1 MIKPDWN
8 IFKAKFSENP
18 QRSFERFCYLLFC
31 KEFNK
36 PSGVPGYQNH
46 RHIETDPIKK
56 NGEIIGWQAK
66 FLESKLYDH
75 KTEIIRLIK
84 GVKKDYPKVT
94 KIIFYANRNWGQ
106 GKKQNDPKA
115 KLEIDNKAKELGIE
129 IDWEHLKNFFE
140 SPFVSVENESIAKH
154 FFSFDKSIFDF
165 INDQKLHAQNI
176 MSGVKNYID
185 FDGKHIEINRDE
197 ILEKLIESSSQVL
210 ILSGTGGVGKTA
222 LIKKFYEKSKTEL
235 PFYIFKATEFE
246 LVNIKEFFGDYN
258 LQEFMK
264 AYKEQKSKII
274 VIDSAEKLLDLTNPE
289 PFKEFLTTLTRND
302 WKFVFTART
311 NYVENLYYQFLEIY
325 NLPPTYINLQILRE
339 DELDSISSTHSFKL
353 PENQNLLELIK
364 NPFYLNEYLKFYGNV
379 SVGLDY
385 TAFKN
390 KLWNSNIRK
399 KDPSRSEWFLKVA
412 VKRANQGSFFV
423 TFDCSPSA
431 LNELVKDGVLGY
443 EEDKGFFITHDV
455 YEEWALEKKV
465 SREYLNKEN
474 NRIFFE
480 ELGQTLP
487 IRRSLRNWISEK
499 LLLQDQ
505 EIGNFVEDVLTDEK
519 IQPFWKDEILVSILL
534 SPFSGVF
541 FSHFRDLLLGNN
553 QKLLRKIVFLI
564 RIACKEID
572 QNFFEEIGVSK
583 KIDLLESKYVLT
595 KPKGQGWKSLIRFVY
610 ENLNDIGIENTSFV
624 LPVIHDWNIKF
635 KEGETTRYSSLIA
648 LQYYESFLAKNSY
661 FTPDNK
667 DEILRTIVLGAFEIK
682 EKLQEVLENI
692 IENKWKK
699 PRDPFYELSKTI
711 LKKQEGLWVSAV
723 LPELV
728 LQLTDLFSLHVPNE
742 NDSYFPEN
750 IYNNFS
756 IIDER
761 FFNYFPTSPYRTPI
775 YALLRS
781 APEQT
786 INFIL
791 EFTDKTVE
799 SFAKFA
805 LAKNEVEE
813 IDVYIDETQT
823 TKQYI
828 CDTLWC
834 TYRGSVVS
842 PAVLQ
847 SMHMAL
853 EKFFLER
860 SPNTSSKILEGWL
873 LYLLRK
879 SKSSSI
885 SAVVVSIVLAYP
897 EKTFNVAKI
906 LFRTKEFF
914 LYETKRLVLE
924 SGVNTLYSIPD
935 IINDPINEISKKER
949 LRACN
954 DEHRKETLENLFLKY
969 QFFRSKETSEHEAE
983 KRQKILWEILDDYYK
998 KLPPE
1003 SEQTDAD
1010 EIWRLFLARMDR
1022 RKMKPTTKETD
1033 KGFEINFNPQIDPKL
1048 KKKSECRE
1056 KEISDGRKHIPLY
1069 LWSQYRWEN
1078 NEQYKQ
1084 YEYNPK
1090 LVLKEVKK
1098 ILSKLKESQP
1108 DNEENSSFF
1117 LYNSIPAKA
1126 CSVLIRDYFK
1136 ELSKEEI
1143 SFCKDVTLSAASS
1156 SLKPNY
1162 QYQVS
1167 DDVAQAIFVLPLLL
1181 KEFTKEREKIKII
1194 LLLTLFNPRHI
1205 GMNREFSCYSINAI
1219 LNNLWE
1225 ISFEDAQSILFGY
1238 LLLKPLYEQLRKKLY
1253 EESLKKKNYLPANHS
1268 PSESEVIK
1276 RFREENKDDIERFL
1290 NNELSIDD
1298 IKEIEKLELHYLER
1312 AFQLIPA
1319 KTDNKNHQKIVEKIV
1334 FVFAEKLPLDNLENE
1349 IEYLVRIDFFRKLA
1363 CFVLSRPKEE
1373 IKDYLKPFIDNF
1385 NSSKI
1390 FADLFQKF
1398 IMEQDRLKAYDNFWE
1413 VWNLF
1418 KEKVIEICKDGDN
1431 RGYRREIV
1439 ESYLFARTPWEETI
1453 TSWHTLRDND
1463 KTFFKEISREIGHCP
1478 SVIYSVSGLLN
1489 GIGSH
1494 YLDDGMLWVS
1504 DMLTRNQNLLS
1515 DNLGESTV
1523 YHMEGFTRKYVH
1535 KNLANIRENKELKKQ
1550 VLVVLDFL
1558 ILKDS
1563 VIGYML
1569 RDRIV

>member
-1 MIKPDWN
+1 MIKPDWD

-18 QRSFERFCYLLFC
+18 QRSFEWFCYLLFC

-36 PSGVPGYQNH
+36 PPGVPGYQNH
-46 RHIETDPIKK
+46 RHIETDPIEK

-66 FLESKLYDH
+66 FSELSLSEH
-75 KTEIIRLIK
+75 KTKIITLIE
-84 GVKKDYPKVT
+84 GAKKDYPNIS
-94 KIIFYANRNWGQ
+94 KIIFYTNRNWGQ
-106 GKKQNDPKA
+106 GKNQNDPKA

-129 IDWEHLKNFFE
+129 IDWNHLKNFFE
-140 SPFVSVENESIAKH
+140 STFVSVENESIAKH

-246 LVNIKEFFGDYN
+246 LVNIKKFFGDYN
-258 LQEFMK
+258 LQEFIK
-264 AYKEQKSKII
+264 THKEQKSKII
-274 VIDSAEKLLDLTNPE
+274 VIDSAEKLLYLTNPE
-289 PFKEFLTTLTRND
+289 PFKEFLTTLIKND
-302 WKFVFTART
+302 WKFVFTVRT
-311 NYVENLYYQFLEIY
+311 NYIEDLNYQFLGIY
-325 NLPPTYINLQILRE
+325 NVPPPYILQILGK
-339 DELDSISSTHSFKL
+339 DELDSISSKYSFNL
-353 PENQNLLELIK
+353 PEDQKLLELIR
-364 NPFYLNEYLKFYGNV
+364 NPFYLNEYLKFYRNV

-385 TAFKN
+385 TAFKS
-390 KLWNSNIRK
+390 KLWSSNIQK
-399 KDPSRSEWFLKVA
+399 NKPSRSEWFLKVA
-412 VKRANQGSFFV
+412 VKRAAQGSFF
-423 TFDCSPSA
+423 CSAPA
-431 LNELVKDGVLGY
+431 LNELVRDGVLGY
-443 EEDKGFFITHDV
+443 EEDKGFFITHDI

-465 SREYLNKEN
+465 GREYLYKEN

-480 ELGQTLP
+480 KLELGQTLP
-487 IRRSLRNWISEK
+487 IRRSLRNWMISEK

-505 EIGNFVEDVLTDEK
+505 EIENFVEDVLTDEK

-534 SPFSGVF
+534 SPFSDIF
-541 FSHFRDLLLGNN
+541 FNNFKELLLDNN
-553 QKLLRKIVFLI
+553 QELLRKIAFLLI
-564 RIACKEID
+564 IACKEID
-572 QNFFEEIGVSK
+572 QDFFEKIGVNK
-583 KIDLLESKYVLT
+583 KIDLFESEYVLT
-595 KPKGQGWKSLIRFVY
+595 KPKGQGWKSLVRFVY
-610 ENLNDIGIENTSFV
+610 ENRNDIGIENTSFV

-648 LQYYESFLAKNSY
+648 LQYYESFLAKDSC

-667 DEILRTIVLGAFEIK
+667 DKILKTITLGASEIK
-682 EKLQEVLENI
+682 EDLQKILEKI
-692 IENKWKK
+692 LKNKWKK
-699 PRDPFYELSKTI
+699 PGDPFYELSETI
-711 LKKQEGLWVSAV
+711 LKKLEGLLVSSV

-728 LQLTDLFSLHVPNE
+728 LQLIDLFCLDVSNE
-742 NDSYFPEN
+742 NNSYFPEN
-750 IYNNFS
+750 IYSDFN
-756 IIDER
+756 IIDEH
-761 FFNYFPTSPYRTPI
+761 FFDDFPTSPYRTPV
-775 YALLRS
+775 YALLGS
-781 APEQT
+781 AQEQT

-791 EFTDKTVE
+791 EFTNKTVE
-799 SFAKFA
+799 SFAKSDP
-805 LAKNEVEE
+805 AKNDIEE
-813 IDVYIDETQT
+813 IDVYIDETRT

-853 EKFFLER
+853 ETFFLER
-860 SPNTSSKILEGWL
+860 GQVIKSEILEYWL
-873 LYLLRK
+873 LYLLGK

-885 SAVVVSIVLAYP
+885 SAVVTSIVLAYP

-914 LYETKRLVLE
+914 LHETKRLALE
-924 SGVNTLYSIPD
+924 SVVKALYVIPD
-935 IINDPINEISKKER
+935 ISGDPINEISRKER
-949 LRACN
+949 LVACN
-954 DEHRKETLENLFLKY
+954 DKHRRETLENLFLKY
-969 QFFRSKETSEHEAE
+969 QSFRSKETSEHEAE
-983 KRQKILWEILDDYYK
+983 KRHKILWEILDDYYK

-1003 SEQTDAD
+1003 SEQTEAD
-1010 EIWRLFLARMDR
+1010 EIWRLFLARMDL
-1022 RKMKPTTKETD
+1022 RKMRPTTKETD
-1033 KGFEINFNPQIDPKL
+1033 KGLEINLNPQIDPKL
-1048 KKKSECRE
+1048 KKKSERRE
-1056 KEISDGRKHIPLY
+1056 KEISDEWNHSPLD
-1069 LWSQYRWEN
+1069 LWSQYRWKN

-1098 ILSKLKESQP
+1098 ILSRLKESQP
-1108 DNEENSSFF
+1108 DNEEDSSFF
-1117 LYNSIPAKA
+1117 LHNYSIPAKA

-1136 ELSKEEI
+1136 KLSKEEI
-1143 SFCKDVTLSAASS
+1143 SFCKDVILPAASS
-1156 SLKPNY
+1156 SLRPNY
-1162 QYQVS
+1162 QYQVF
-1167 DDVAQAIFVLPLLL
+1167 DGVAQAIFVLPLLL
-1181 KEFTKEREKIKII
+1181 KEFTEERETIKII
-1194 LLLTLFNPRHI
+1194 LLLTLFNPRPT

-1253 EESLKKKNYLPANHS
+1253 EESLKKKNYLPVNHS
-1268 PSESEVIK
+1268 PSEFEIIK
-1276 RFREENKDDIERFL
+1276 RFCEENKDDIERFL

-1319 KTDNKNHQKIVEKIV
+1319 KTDNKDHQKIVEKIV
-1334 FVFAEKLPLDNLENE
+1334 FVFAEKLHLDNLENK
-1349 IEYLVRIDFFRKLA
+1349 IKYPVRIDFFKKLA

-1385 NSSKI
+1385 NSSEI

-1398 IMEQDRLKAYDNFWE
+1398 IMEQKRLKTHDNFWE

-1418 KEKVIEICKDGDN
+1418 REKVIEICKDGDN
-1431 RGYRREIV
+1431 RGHRRKIV
-1439 ESYLFARTPWEETI
+1439 KSYLFARTQWEETT
-1453 TSWHTLRDND
+1453 TSWHTLRDDD

-1504 DMLTRNQNLLS
+1504 NMLTRNQNLLS
-1515 DNLGESTV
+1515 DNLEESTV
-1523 YHMEGFTRKYVH
+1523 YHMEGFTKKYVRE
-1535 KNLANIRENKELKKQ
+1535 NLVNIKENKELKKQ

-1558 ILKDS
+1558 ISKDS